1 VLDLEETSDSGSQTV
16 GRAKYD
22 NDLASKAVRVKGSQH
37 IHEESKHSSG
47 SLAGIPSKAGLGH
60 GGMNIIEKK

>member
-1 VLDLEETSDSGSQTV
+1 MLDLEETSDSGSQA
-16 GRAKYD
+16 GRTKYD
-22 NDLASKAVRVKGSQH
+22 HDLAGKAVRVKGSQH